1 MVIPGLTLIGEAIN
15 DSVPSTRELFDRG
28 DLAGIQA
35 LAAEQA
41 AAGAHCIDVNV
52 GRRGAD
58 FMAEVVRK
66 VQEAVALPLS
76 IDSPDIE
83 YLRAGLSAYDP
94 ARGGGR
100 PVVNSISALRAGAL
114 ALAKVQP
121 FRAILLLTER
131 TDAAGGSAACKT
143 AEEEHAAA
151 LELVALARAQGLA
164 PGDMILDPGIMPI
177 GADTEGRL
185 ARTLDTF
192 RRCRADPALAGCHAS
207 VGLSNFTVMLPRKRP
222 NGRPI
227 RSALESAFLTLAMPL
242 GLDTIIGSVKRSYA
256 LLPDGDDAVV
266 CLKDILASE
275 GFAGIARL
283 DEFCRG

>member
-1 MVIPGLTLIGEAIN
+1 MLIGEAIN
-15 DSVPSTRELFDRG
+15 DSVPSTKEMFDRG

-58 FMAEVVRK
+58 FMAAVVRK
-66 VQEAVALPLS
+66 VQAAVAAPLS
-76 IDSPDIE
+76 IDSPDVE
-83 YLRAGLSAYDP
+83 YLRAGLAAYDP
-94 ARGGGR
+94 VRGGGK
-100 PVVNSISALRAGAL
+100 PIVNSISALRAEAL
-114 ALAKVQP
+114 ALAKLQP

-131 TDAAGGSAACKT
+131 ADAAGGGAACKT
-143 AEEEHAAA
+143 AAEQHAAA
-151 LELVALARAQGLA
+151 LELAAAARAQGLA
-164 PGDMILDPGIMPI
+164 PDDMILDPGIMPI
-177 GADTEGRL
+177 GADTAGRL
-185 ARTLDTF
+185 ARTLDTL

-256 LLPDGDDAVV
+256 LLPDDDDAVL
-266 CLKDILASE
+266 CLRDIIAAE
-275 GFAGIARL
+275 GFAGVARL